1 MSVWLS
7 PFSMELLSTTTFR
20 APGKQP
26 AWAAVATWAE
36 LGKAVA
42 AGAAAGR
49 RPGSTFI
56 LKYSDN

>member
-1 MSVWLS
+1 
-7 PFSMELLSTTTFR
+7 MELLSTTTFR

-36 LGKAVA
+36 LGKAVV
-42 AGAAAGR
+42 AGAAAGGR

-56 LKYSDN
+56 LKYNDN

>member
-1 MSVWLS
+1 
-7 PFSMELLSTTTFR
+7 MELLSTTTFR

-56 LKYSDN
+56 LKYNDN